1 MIIFI
6 LEGIFIYLNSSIL
19 SNLYAERV
27 KSNLKQDAVFIKL
40 LADDYQYNKYSEIF
54 KNSKIRFT
62 LISFD
67 GKVKY
72 DSKNMSKEEY
82 MDNHSDRKEVIE
94 AKEYGEGFDIRE
106 SKTLKKTFAYYTTTF
121 SNKYGEKFI
130 IRTSSDYSEEV
141 WEIRRV
147 LFLQILFF
155 LVLNFIIHFFY
166 KNYIKRDFYN
176 RIEKIKRFLQSGEKE
191 NTSYLKEED
200 WFAQFWV
207 VLKEWQ
213 GRNLKNIEDL
223 EKERKILS
231 VIIETIDIFIGLIDK
246 DGRFVVKNGVLEYV
260 VDRNREKYIEAIK
273 YIEIID
279 LIKKAKENNSSI
291 TEEIYIQSIKRYFL
305 VNIKLIDFREE
316 ILLTIKD
323 ITNRKQAVE
332 VQKTFISNVSHELKT
347 PLTNIKGY
355 LIALEDAPENM
366 RKRFLDIILG
376 NVEKLQNIVLDF
388 LNISKIESS
397 NILNKEEVPFK
408 KIIENIESL
417 LAIIIKE
424 KNARIEY
431 DIKLKNEKKYIVVD
445 VEKLSMILKNLVENG
460 IIYNK
465 SKVPIIKIEILEETD
480 VYKFCVEDNGIGIP
494 QYEQYKIFDR
504 FYRVDKARTTNL
516 GGTGLGLPIVKSLV
530 EQCGG
535 SINIFSVENKGTKFN
550 FYIKK

>member
-1 MIIFI
+1 M
-6 LEGIFIYLNSSIL
+6 
-19 SNLYAERV
+19 YAERV

-54 KNSKIRFT
+54 KNSKMRFT

-130 IRTSSDYSEEV
+130 IRTSSDYSEEI

-279 LIKKAKENNSSI
+279 LIKKAKENNSLI